1 LRHHEIVERCGMSRQ
16 LRLFVNALEQQLI
29 ASPQS
34 TSLGSIRPIITGEK
48 LIVDVVPIKR
58 VEAGS
63 VFWELDRSY
72 KDDSFR
78 IGAGVVNTPPEL
90 GDFKV
95 TYGASTSA
103 ALSFDATA
111 DDWSTALNA
120 MADVTSDG
128 GVTVSGNY
136 ERGYRISWVT
146 AGAKSDF
153 GSDEVNLIPESSVSF
168 SMEKEGAT
176 GIKEVVVARMQRSP
190 AGLVTSVIPI
200 PAGAATVSVR
210 ATGNKA
216 TREIVE
222 ITCVGDTAAIAQV
235 EEATCVAVGGV
246 KHVASITTVADVS
259 DSLDGKYFV
268 LYDDEGSVAFWI
280 DTDNSGTT
288 IPGGAAVYDRFVEIT
303 TINTNDSDGAVAQ
316 KVKAAV
322 DADLKFSA
330 TVLGAV
336 VTVTYSTVGAHGAAA
351 AGSSGFTP
359 ATVTSGASTD
369 NYDGTYFYL
378 YAASTGAI
386 VGFWFSQD
394 GDTPPPAGALALT
407 SDLTLITGYEPDAT
421 AMDMAT
427 LIASSIHAKTPFTT
441 VASGTEVHVTQNTA
455 GAVADLNAGDSPL
468 TGATVVVN
476 GADSTL
482 NGKHLLLWET
492 DGAGG
497 EISRSVW
504 FNISGTAAPSGT
516 ALTATQ
522 STEILSIVTGDN
534 AVDVAAALATKLDSL
549 AGYRA
554 TAHGTKVRVE
564 SSVAYNFTD
573 WSAET
578 SGFTFTKTQNGAGGT
593 DANAVVEVKFS
604 EDCIGGVYSLGVD
617 TGGGYIT
624 SEGIPWSAT
633 ALEVTGILEKLSNV
647 GTGNVIV
654 EGAGGGDLRLS
665 FREDLANT
673 AIMVTVDDSALVWL
687 EGVRA
692 TINFATTSAEAL
704 LYGLNTL
711 DAIFEVEALA
721 QDGVSYR
728 TKLLHEPVV
737 LKNGLLGISTLAPL
751 PLSDYYDATTV
762 DGLIIHHLKAI
773 TSLTGGT
780 SSDLDSVV
788 TVDITPK
795 RAVFIYDGDNE
806 RYAVYVLEAGTDAES
821 APLVIRPDDY
831 DGSTNAKVWKLM
843 RTPTESSFSE
853 KTIATGSITVTSS
866 FHSVDTEANAASDD
880 LDAVSGGASW
890 KVAYLRANNA
900 ARAVVIKHGTGNIK
914 CWGDTDITLDSLSKY
929 ALFVWDDENS
939 VWLALS
945 GTTGG
950 GGGGPSAYC
959 YIAYA
964 SDGSGTGFTTTF
976 DAGLDYIA
984 VLSTD
989 TEILSPSAGDFSGLW
1004 KNYKGATGATG
1015 ATGTGAAGADGNF
1028 VNQYQGA
1035 YVGGTSYVIGDIVT
1049 YGGGSYVCTA
1059 NDPSSSVDPATGTAN
1074 WDVIA
1079 EKGAT
1084 GAAGSSG
1091 GVSGSATKTGSTYTL
1106 NSAEANKNVLFSN
1119 SSGCT
1124 ITVGANAA
1132 TDFDQWFLLHRG
1144 TSGQVTLSASGS
1156 TIVGPISTG
1165 APGDTLLLVQV
1176 NASVYHSF
1184 LLPGGNISTLT
1195 ADSSPDLAADYVR
1208 SYDASAGIEKK
1219 VLLSKIGGGLYSA
1232 MAVIEDQK
1240 SNGTDGGTF
1249 TSGAWRTRNLNTEV
1263 SDAAGIVSIASNQ
1276 FTLSAGTYLIYAEAP
1291 GFYVN
1296 RHKAAIYNV
1305 TDSSYAAY
1313 GQSCYCSGVPAAS
1326 TNATVSVVLTIGG
1339 TKAFELRHRC
1349 ETTNATTGFGPASSF
1364 GVIEVYSRVVIHKFT

>member
-1 LRHHEIVERCGMSRQ
+1 MSRQ

-63 VFWELDRSY
+63 EFWELDRSY
-72 KDDSFR
+72 ENDSFR

-427 LIASSIHAKTPFTT
+427 LIASSIHAKTPFTA
-441 VASGTEVHVTQNTA
+441 VASGTEVHITQNTA
-455 GAVADLNAGDSPL
+455 GAVSDLNAGDSPL
-468 TGATVVVN
+468 TGETVVVN

-482 NGKHLLLWET
+482 NGKHFLLWET

-504 FNISGTAAPSGT
+504 FNISGTASPSGT

-522 STEILSIVTGDN
+522 STEILSIVSGDN
-534 AVDVAAALATKLDSL
+534 AVDVASALATKLDTL
-549 AGYRA
+549 AGYKA

-573 WSAET
+573 WTAET
-578 SGFTFTKTQNGAGGT
+578 SGFTFTKTQNGSSGA
-593 DANAVVEVKFS
+593 DSNAVVEIKFS
-604 EDCIGGVYSLGVD
+604 EDCIGGVYLIGVD
-617 TGGGYIT
+617 TGGGTIT
-624 SEGIPWSAT
+624 SEGIPWRAT
-633 ALEVTGILEKLSNV
+633 SLEVTALLEKLSNV
-647 GTGNVIV
+647 GTGNIIV

-673 AIMVTVDDSALVWL
+673 AITVTVDDSSLVWL

-692 TINFATTSAEAL
+692 TIDFATTSAQAL

-737 LKNGLLGISTLAPL
+737 LKNGLLGISTLSPL
-751 PLSDYYDATTV
+751 PLPSYYDSTTI
-762 DGLIIHHLKAI
+762 DGLIIHHLKSI

-780 SSDLDSVV
+780 SSDLDSIA

-795 RAVFIYDGDNE
+795 RAVFIYDGDNS

-821 APLVIRPDDY
+821 APSVIRPDDY
-831 DGSTNAKVWKLM
+831 DGSTNAKIWRLM
-843 RTPTESSFSE
+843 RNPTESNFSE
-853 KTIATGSITVTSS
+853 KTIASGAITITSS
-866 FHSVDTEANAASDD
+866 FHSVDTESDAASDD
-880 LDAVSGGASW
+880 LDTVSGGASW
-890 KVAYLRANNA
+890 KVVYLRANNA
-900 ARAVVIKHGTGNIK
+900 SRAVVIKHGTGNIK
-914 CWGDTDITLDSLSKY
+914 CWGDADITLDSLSKF
-929 ALFVWDDENS
+929 ALLVWDDENS

-950 GGGGPSAYC
+950 GGGGGGTVQGTDHTYDLIPTDEGSVAGDTRGENSVDFQTNRASSTQVASGDNATIIGGRNNTASGANSVAGGYVATASGITA
-959 YIAYA
+959 IAFGQSVTSSGDY
-964 SDGSGTGFTTTF
+964 SRSGGSGSKADKHGQDAFAAGSFSAIGDAQRSTLVARKQTTNNTQAEMF
-976 DAGLDYIA
+976 LD
-984 VLSTD
+984 
-989 TEILSPSAGDFSGLW
+989 
-1004 KNYKGATGATG
+1004 G
-1015 ATGTGAAGADGNF
+1015 ATGTKRATIASDTTWLFEAFVVARRTDADGESAGYKFQGVLDNNAGTTAF
-1028 VNQYQGA
+1028 VG
-1035 YVGGTSYVIGDIVT
+1035 VVIKT
-1049 YGGGSYVCTA
+1049 
-1059 NDPSSSVDPATGTAN
+1059 
-1074 WDVIA
+1074 VIA
-1079 EKGAT
+1079 EDTSAWDAT
-1084 GAAGSSG
+1084 VEVDDTNDALVVKVTGENS
-1091 GVSGSATKTGSTYTL
+1091 KTINWVARL
-1106 NSAEANKNVLFSN
+1106 EL
-1119 SSGCT
+1119 
-1124 ITVGANAA
+1124 
-1132 TDFDQWFLLHRG
+1132 
-1144 TSGQVTLSASGS
+1144 
-1156 TIVGPISTG
+1156 
-1165 APGDTLLLVQV
+1165 
-1176 NASVYHSF
+1176 
-1184 LLPGGNISTLT
+1184 
-1195 ADSSPDLAADYVR
+1195 
-1208 SYDASAGIEKK
+1208 
-1219 VLLSKIGGGLYSA
+1219 
-1232 MAVIEDQK
+1232 
-1240 SNGTDGGTF
+1240 
-1249 TSGAWRTRNLNTEV
+1249 TEV
-1263 SDAAGIVSIASNQ
+1263 
-1276 FTLSAGTYLIYAEAP
+1276 
-1291 GFYVN
+1291 
-1296 RHKAAIYNV
+1296 
-1305 TDSSYAAY
+1305 
-1313 GQSCYCSGVPAAS
+1313 
-1326 TNATVSVVLTIGG
+1326 
-1339 TKAFELRHRC
+1339 
-1349 ETTNATTGFGPASSF
+1349 TG
-1364 GVIEVYSRVVIHKFT
+1364 

>member
-1 LRHHEIVERCGMSRQ
+1 MRHHGIVERCGMSRQ
-16 LRLFVNALEQQLI
+16 LRLFVNSLEQQLI

-34 TSLGSIRPIITGEK
+34 TTLGSIRPIITGEK

-72 KDDSFR
+72 EDDTFR

-103 ALSFDATA
+103 AISFDATA

-128 GVTVSGNY
+128 GVTVSGTY

-246 KHVASITTVADVS
+246 KHIASITTVADVS

-303 TINTNDSDGAVAQ
+303 TINTNDSDGVVAQ

-322 DADLKFSA
+322 DADSKFSA

-336 VTVTYSTVGAHGAAA
+336 VTVTYSTVGAHGNAA

-359 ATVTSGASTD
+359 AVVTAGASTD

-378 YAASTGAI
+378 YAASTGA
-386 VGFWFSQD
+386 VHGFWFSQD

-407 SDLTLITGYEPDAT
+407 SDLTIITGYEPDAT

-427 LIASSIHAKTPFTT
+427 LIAASIHAKTPFTA

-455 GAVADLNAGDSPL
+455 GAVSDLNAGDSPL

-482 NGKHLLLWET
+482 NGKHFLLWET

-504 FNISGTAAPSGT
+504 FNISGTASPSGT

-617 TGGGYIT
+617 TGGGSIT

-633 ALEVTGILEKLSNV
+633 ALEVTGLLEKLSNV

-665 FREDLANT
+665 FREELANT
-673 AIMVTVDDSALVWL
+673 AITVTVDDSALVWL

-692 TINFATTSAEAL
+692 TIKFATTSAEAL

-751 PLSDYYDATTV
+751 PLPDYYDATTV

-780 SSDLDSVV
+780 SSDLDSVA

-795 RAVFIYDGDNE
+795 RAVFIYDGDNT
-806 RYAVYVLEAGTDAES
+806 RYSVYVLEAGTDAES

-843 RTPTESSFSE
+843 RTPMESNFSE
-853 KTIATGSITVTSS
+853 KTIATGSITITSS

-880 LDAVSGGASW
+880 LDTVSGGASW
-890 KVAYLRANNA
+890 KVAYLRSNNA

-929 ALFVWDDENS
+929 ALLVWDDENS
-939 VWLALS
+939 VWLAMS

-950 GGGGPSAYC
+950 GGGGGTAQGVDHTYDIQPT
-959 YIAYA
+959 
-964 SDGSGTGFTTTF
+964 DEGS
-976 DAGLDYIA
+976 
-984 VLSTD
+984 V
-989 TEILSPSAGDFSGLW
+989 AGDARGENAVDLQT
-1004 KNYKGATGATG
+1004 NR
-1015 ATGTGAAGADGNF
+1015 AA
-1028 VNQYQGA
+1028 
-1035 YVGGTSYVIGDIVT
+1035 
-1049 YGGGSYVCTA
+1049 
-1059 NDPSSSVDPATGTAN
+1059 
-1074 WDVIA
+1074 
-1079 EKGAT
+1079 
-1084 GAAGSSG
+1084 
-1091 GVSGSATKTGSTYTL
+1091 ST
-1106 NSAEANKNVLFSN
+1106 
-1119 SSGCT
+1119 
-1124 ITVGANAA
+1124 
-1132 TDFDQWFLLHRG
+1132 
-1144 TSGQVTLSASGS
+1144 QVASGS
-1156 TIVGPISTG
+1156 NATI
-1165 APGDTLLLVQV
+1165 
-1176 NASVYHSF
+1176 
-1184 LLPGGNISTLT
+1184 PGGRNNTASGANSFAAGYVATASGVSAFAMGQSVTSSGDYSRAGGWKSKADKHGQDAYAGGSISSDGDAQKSTLV
-1195 ADSSPDLAADYVR
+1195 A
-1208 SYDASAGIEKK
+1208 
-1219 VLLSKIGGGLYSA
+1219 
-1232 MAVIEDQK
+1232 
-1240 SNGTDGGTF
+1240 
-1249 TSGAWRTRNLNTEV
+1249 RN
-1263 SDAAGIVSIASNQ
+1263 Q
-1276 FTLSAGTYLIYAEAP
+1276 
-1291 GFYVN
+1291 
-1296 RHKAAIYNV
+1296 
-1305 TDSSYAAY
+1305 
-1313 GQSCYCSGVPAAS
+1313 
-1326 TNATVSVVLTIGG
+1326 
-1339 TKAFELRHRC
+1339 
-1349 ETTNATTGFGPASSF
+1349 TTNATQTELFLDGASASKRVTIASDTTWLFEVFIVARRTDADDESAGYKFQGVLDNNAGTTALVGMVIKTVIAEDTSAWDVTVEADNTNDALVVKVTGEAAKTINW
-1364 GVIEVYSRVVIHKFT
+1364 VARIELTEVTG